1 MTNTEEASDAAL
13 ALIDKGCGTVIVTLG
28 DKGCVYLSKENREAK
43 HVPCDKVNAI
53 DTTVSYI

>member
-1 MTNTEEASDAAL
+1 MTNAEEASNAAL

-28 DKGCVYLSKENREAK
+28 DKGCVYVSKDNREAK

-53 DTTVSYI
+53 DTTVS